1 MEDSSASYGSV
12 TQKSSG
18 HTGYTARLWK
28 VVTVNGEET
37 REQVNSS
44 TYNMT
49 PDTYAVGTNTD
60 DSAALS
66 AMRSA
71 IESND
76 LSKVDAAA
84 SAYPGGQSPQTTPQS
99 TAAPTQAAGSG
110 EDTSDDSGETGNADA
125 NSGNS
130 TNNAGSTGA
139 QGGSDA
145 SSQGSGASG
154 GDGSQGTSEQTTS
167 GQDSSTSGEGSGT

>member
-1 MEDSSASYGSV
+1 MWRRLTGEDRPPEPGQSYGI
-12 TQKSSG
+12 KLEMIFRNYESSRR
-18 HTGYTARLWK
+18 TGK
-28 VVTVNGEET
+28 VFLLLFLTICDLRPVIPP
-37 REQVNSS
+37 SS
-44 TYNMT
+44 
-49 PDTYAVGTNTD
+49 P
-60 DSAALS
+60 
-66 AMRSA
+66 
-71 IESND
+71 
-76 LSKVDAAA
+76 SK
-84 SAYPGGQSPQTTPQS
+84 SPQYPQPLADS
-99 TAAPTQAAGSG
+99 PLNVFGGRMCSFPRRFRRFCPYSPARWTQAAGSG
-110 EDTSDDSGETGNADA
+110 EDTSDDSGETGNTDA